1 MFQKGTSLFAL
12 LVAGFFCTQTKAQ
25 DSINFPSFESPKIYT
40 LGDITVTGKY
50 NYNPQTV
57 ITFTG
62 LNKGQKIAVPGEEIS
77 DALKKLWNLN
87 FFTDINIYET
97 SVVND
102 TINLELTLN
111 ELPRL
116 DNIRVNGYKK
126 TKSESLIKEAKL
138 TKGQI
143 VNENFLSTTKYFLLN
158 KYKKD
163 GFYNTKVTLQ
173 TIPTDSLGRRVDLI
187 IGVDKGKKVKISDIH
202 FNGNEQLSDKAL
214 KKAMK
219 DTKVRSP
226 WNPLRIFKAS
236 KFISTKYEEDLAN
249 IVDKYKENGY
259 RDARIVADTTGY
271 DPITN
276 TVAIDIDVQEGN
288 KYYFGDIRFIGNT
301 VYNNAYLSR
310 VLGLEKGEVYNGV
323 LLDKRIQDNKN
334 PDAQDL
340 TNLYQNNGYLF
351 SSIQPIEVKTAND
364 TIDFEIRVLEGP
376 IARFNNITV
385 SGNQNTNDRVIHRE
399 LRTRPGETWSKAQVM
414 ETMRRLGQLQ
424 IFDAQ
429 AIVPDILNADAQ
441 AGTVDV
447 DWQVVEKG
455 SSQVELQGGYGGGGF
470 IGTLGL
476 SFNNFSLRNIFNKD
490 AYKPFPMGDGQS
502 LALRLQ
508 GSSYYQTYSLSFTE
522 PWFGGR
528 KPVSF
533 FGTIAYSQQNMYD
546 YYTRT
551 TDRSRG
557 FNITTLSFGLAKQLN
572 VPDDY
577 FVLSHTLSFQ
587 YYDMKNYNTGLFT
600 FGDGDSKNLAYQIE
614 LRRDNRGFD
623 PIFPTFGSF
632 FSISGKFTPPYSL
645 FNNVNYENLQ
655 NEQAYKLRAKKG
667 MTDPSTGLPL
677 AEGQYINAKGQAVAK
692 WQDAAPDQGK
702 IDQKRFNW
710 LEYYKLKFKGD
721 WYTTLTGKLVLRTLG
736 EFGYMG
742 AYNKHRGIVPF
753 ERFYLGGDGLANF
766 SLDGREVIQLRG
778 YQNQTL
784 TPINDRGEQIGGT
797 IYNKFTLE
805 LRYPI
810 TLKPS
815 ASVYLLSFAE
825 AGNAYDTFKNYQP
838 FELKRSAG
846 FGVRVFMPMFGLLG
860 IDFGYGFDPVPGST
874 QKSGWQTHFIL
885 GQSF

>member
-12 LVAGFFCTQTKAQ
+12 LAAGFFCTQTKAQ
-25 DSINFPSFESPKIYT
+25 DSINIPSFESPKIYT
-40 LGDITVTGKY
+40 IGDIKVSGKF

-62 LNKGQKIAVPGEEIS
+62 LNKGQQIAVPGEEIS

-116 DNIRVNGYKK
+116 DNIEIKGYKK

-173 TIPTDSLGRRVDLI
+173 TIPTDSTGRKVDLI
-187 IGVDKGKKVKISDIH
+187 VGIDKGKKVRVSDIN
-202 FNGNEQLSDKAL
+202 FNGNEHLSDKSL

-219 DTKVRSP
+219 ETKVRSP
-226 WNPLRIFKAS
+226 WNPLRLFKPS
-236 KFISTKYEEDLAN
+236 KFIANKYEEDLEA
-249 IVDKYKENGY
+249 IVEKYKENGY
-259 RDARIVADTTGY
+259 RDARVIADTTAY
-271 DPITN
+271 DPLTN
-276 TVAIDIDVQEGN
+276 RVAIDIDIQEGN

-301 VYNNAYLSR
+301 VYNNSYLNR
-310 VLGLEKGEVYNGV
+310 ILGLEKGDVYNGV
-323 LLDKRIQDNKN
+323 LLDQRIQDQKN
-334 PDAQDL
+334 PDGNDL

-351 SSIQPIEVKTAND
+351 SNIQPIEVKTAND
-364 TIDFEIRVLEGP
+364 TIDFEIRVIEGP
-376 IARFNNITV
+376 IAKFNNITV

-399 LRTRPGETWSKAQVM
+399 LRTRPGDTWSKAQVM

-429 AIVPDILNADAQ
+429 AIVPDILNADPN
-441 AGTVDV
+441 AGTVDI

-533 FGTIAYSQQNMYD
+533 FGTVAYSQQNMYD

-557 FNITTLSFGLAKQLN
+557 FNITTLSFGLAKRLN

-577 FVLSHTLSFQ
+577 FELSHTLSFQ

-600 FGDGDSKNLAYQIE
+600 FGDGDSKNLSYQIE

-632 FSISGKFTPPYSL
+632 FSVSGKFTPPYSL
-645 FNNVNYENLQ
+645 FNNVNYENLH
-655 NEQAYKLRAKKG
+655 NEKKYKLQATSG
-667 MTDPSTGLPL
+667 MIDPSTGLPL
-677 AEGQYINAKGQAVAK
+677 VQGQYINDKGQAVAN

-702 IDQKRFNW
+702 IDQERFNW
-710 LEYYKLKFKGD
+710 LEYYKLKFKAD
-721 WYTTLTGKLVLRTLG
+721 WYTTVAGKLVLRTLG

-742 AYNKHRGIVPF
+742 AYNKHRGLVPF

-784 TPINDRGEQIGGT
+784 TPINSRGEQIGGT
-797 IYNKFTLE
+797 VYNKFTLE

-815 ASVYLLSFAE
+815 ASVYILSFAE

>member
-12 LVAGFFCTQTKAQ
+12 LAAGFFCTQTKAQ

-40 LGDITVTGKY
+40 LGDITVSGKY

-116 DNIRVNGYKK
+116 DNVRINGYKK
-126 TKSESLIKEAKL
+126 AKSESLIKEAKL

-173 TIPTDSLGRRVDLI
+173 TIPTDSLGRKVDLV

-202 FNGNEQLSDKAL
+202 FNGNAQLSDKTL

-236 KFISTKYEEDLAN
+236 KFISAKYEDDLGN
-249 IVDKYKENGY
+249 IVEKYKENGY

-288 KYYFGDIRFIGNT
+288 KYYLGDIRFIGNT
-301 VYNNAYLSR
+301 VYSSAYLSR

-351 SSIQPIEVKTAND
+351 SNIQPIEVKTTND

-385 SGNQNTNDRVIHRE
+385 SGNQHTNDRVIHRE

-429 AIVPDILNADAQ
+429 AIVPDILNADANS
-441 AGTVDV
+441 GTVDV

-528 KPVSF
+528 KPISF

-572 VPDDY
+572 VPDDF

-614 LRRDNRGFD
+614 LRRDNRGVD

-645 FNNVNYENLQ
+645 FNNVNYQNLH

-677 AEGQYINAKGQAVAK
+677 AEGQYINDKGQAVAK
-692 WQDAAPDQGK
+692 WQDAAPDQSK

-710 LEYYKLKFKGD
+710 LEYYKVKFKGD

-784 TPINDRGEQIGGT
+784 TPINSRGEQIGGT

>member
-1 MFQKGTSLFAL
+1 MFQKGTTLFAL
-12 LVAGFFCTQTKAQ
+12 LVAGFFCKNAQAQ
-25 DSINFPSFESPKIYT
+25 DSINIPSFEAPKIYT
-40 LGDITVTGKY
+40 IGDIKVSGKF

-62 LNKGQKIAVPGEEIS
+62 LNKGQQIAVPGEEIS

-102 TINLELTLN
+102 TINLELSLN

-116 DNIRVNGYKK
+116 DNIEIKGYKK

-163 GFYNTKVTLQ
+163 GFYNTKVTMQ
-173 TIPTDSLGRRVDLI
+173 TVPSDSLGRKVDLV
-187 IGVDKGKKVKISDIH
+187 IGIDKGKKVRISHIN
-202 FNGNEQLSDKAL
+202 FNGNEQLVDKKL

-219 DTKVRSP
+219 DTKERSP
-226 WNPLRIFKAS
+226 WNPIRLFKPS
-236 KFISTKYEEDLAN
+236 KYVSAKYQEDLDLL
-249 IVDKYKENGY
+249 IEKYKESGY
-259 RDARIVADTTGY
+259 RDARVVADSTSY
-271 DPITN
+271 DPSTN

-301 VYNNAYLSR
+301 VYNNGYLNR
-310 VLGLEKGEVYNGV
+310 ILGIEKGEVYNGV
-323 LLDKRIQDNKN
+323 LLDKRIQDTKN
-334 PDAQDL
+334 PDAFDI

-351 SSIQPIEVKTAND
+351 SNVRPVEVKTAND
-364 TIDFEIRVLEGP
+364 TIDFEIRITEGP
-376 IARFNNITV
+376 IAKFNNITV
-385 SGNQNTNDRVIHRE
+385 SGNKTTHDPVIHRE

-429 AIVPDILNADAQ
+429 AIVPDILNADPN

-476 SFNNFSLRNIFNKD
+476 SFNNFSLRNIFNKK

-522 PWFGGR
+522 PWFGGK
-528 KPVSF
+528 KPISF
-533 FGTIAYSQQNMYD
+533 FGTVAYSQQNMYD

-587 YYDMKNYNTGLFT
+587 YYDMNNYNTGLFT
-600 FGDGDSKNLAYQIE
+600 FGDGDSKNLSYEIE
-614 LRRDNRGFD
+614 LRRDNRGID

-645 FNNVNYENLQ
+645 FNNVDYQNLH
-655 NEQAYKLRAKKG
+655 NEKEYKLRAREG
-667 MTDPSTGLPL
+667 AIDPSTGLPL
-677 AEGQYINAKGQAVAK
+677 TPGTYINSKGQAVAK

-710 LEYYKLKFKGD
+710 LEYYKLKFKAD
-721 WYTTLTGKLVLRTLG
+721 WYTTVSGKLVLRTLG

-742 AYNKHRGIVPF
+742 AYNQHRGVVPF

-784 TPINDRGEQIGGT
+784 TPLNSRGEQIGGT
-797 IYNKFTLE
+797 IYNKFSLE

-815 ASVYLLSFAE
+815 ASVYVLSFAE
-825 AGNAYDTFKNYQP
+825 AGNAYDSFKTYQP
-838 FELKRSAG
+838 FDLKRSAG
-846 FGVRVFMPMFGLLG
+846 LGVRVFMPMFGLLG
-860 IDFGYGFDPVPGST
+860 IDFGYGFDPVPGET
-874 QKSGWQTHFIL
+874 RKSGWQTHFIL

>member
-12 LVAGFFCTQTKAQ
+12 FIAGLLYANAQAQ
-25 DSINFPSFESPKIYT
+25 DGINIPTYDAPKNYT
-40 LGDITVTGKY
+40 LGDIKVTGKY

-62 LNKGQKIAVPGEEIS
+62 LSKGQKITVPGEEIS
-77 DALKKLWNLN
+77 DALKKLWNLG

-102 TINLELTLN
+102 TINLELSLN

-116 DNIRVNGYKK
+116 NSVKIKGYKK
-126 TKSESLIKEAKL
+126 SKSEALIKEAKL
-138 TKGQI
+138 TKGKI

-163 GFYNTKVTLQ
+163 GFYNTKVTLN
-173 TIPTDSLGRRVDLI
+173 TIPTDSTNRRVDLV
-187 IGVDKGKKVKISDIH
+187 IGVDKGKKVRISAIN
-202 FNGNEQLSDKAL
+202 FEGNEKLTDKKL

-219 DTKVRSP
+219 DTKQRSP
-226 WNPLRIFKAS
+226 FNPLRIFKPS
-236 KFISTKYEEDLAN
+236 KFIAAKYEDDLGKL
-249 IVDKYKENGY
+249 VDKYKESGY
-259 RDARIVADTTGY
+259 RDARVIMDSTNY
-271 DPITN
+271 DPKTN
-276 TVAIDIDVQEGN
+276 RIAIDIKVEEGN
-288 KYYFGDIRFIGNT
+288 KYYFGDIRFLGNT
-301 VYNNAYLSR
+301 VYKSSDLRNL
-310 VLGLEKGEVYNGV
+310 LGIDKGDVYNGV
-323 LLDKRIQDNKN
+323 LLDKRVADKTN
-334 PDAQDL
+334 PDANDL
-340 TNLYQNNGYLF
+340 TNLYQNTGYLF
-351 SSIQPIEVKTAND
+351 SQITPVEVKTAND
-364 TIDFEIRVLEGP
+364 TIDFELRIMEGP
-376 IARFNNITV
+376 IAKFNNITM
-385 SGNQNTNDRVIHRE
+385 SGNHNTHDHVIQRD
-399 LRTRPGETWSKAQVM
+399 LRTRPGETWSKALVM
-414 ETMRRLGQLQ
+414 ETIRKLASLQ
-424 IFDAQ
+424 IFDPQ
-429 AIVPDILNADAQ
+429 AIVPDIQNADPN

-447 DWQVVEKG
+447 NWVVAEKG

-476 SFNNFSLRNIFNKD
+476 SFNNFSLRNIFKKE

-533 FGTIAYSQQNMYD
+533 FGTVAYSTQNLYD
-546 YYTRT
+546 YYNRR

-557 FNITTLSFGLAKQLN
+557 FNITTLSFGVAKQLN

-587 YYDMKNYNTGLFT
+587 YYDMNNYNTGLFT
-600 FGDGDSKNLAYQIE
+600 FGDGSSRNLSYQIE
-614 LRRDNRGFD
+614 LRRDNRGMD
-623 PIFPTFGSF
+623 PIFPTFGSL

-645 FNNVNYENLQ
+645 FNKVDYTKLKDQ
-655 NEQAYKLRAKKG
+655 QDYKLKTKAG
-667 MTDPSTGLPL
+667 AIDPSTGMPMP
-677 AEGQYINAKGQAVAK
+677 EGTYINSSGQPVYD
-692 WQDAAPDQGK
+692 WRDAAADQSK
-702 IDQKRFNW
+702 VDQKRFNW
-710 LEYYKLKFKGD
+710 LEYYKIKFKGD
-721 WYTTLTGKLVLRTLG
+721 WYTTVYDKLVLRTVG

-742 AYNKHRGIVPF
+742 AYNDNRGIVPF
-753 ERFYLGGDGLANF
+753 ERFYVGGDGLANF

-784 TPINDRGEQIGGT
+784 TPLNERGEQIGGT

-815 ASVYLLSFAE
+815 ASVYVLSFAE
-825 AGNAYDTFKNYQP
+825 AGNSYDTFKNYKP

-846 FGVRVFMPMFGLLG
+846 LGVRVFMPMFGLLG
-860 IDFGYGFDPVPGST
+860 IDFGYGFDPVPGQT